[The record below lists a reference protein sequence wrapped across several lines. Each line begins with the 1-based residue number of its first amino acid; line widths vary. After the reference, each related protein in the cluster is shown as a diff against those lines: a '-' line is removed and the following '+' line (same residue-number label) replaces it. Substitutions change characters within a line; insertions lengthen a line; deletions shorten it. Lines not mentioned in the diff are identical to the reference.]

1 MPPSQKK
8 IKTKKKFAWKRS
20 KSKGK
25 NFFLEN
31 LQNKT
36 KKKQQQKN
44 QNKTNKTKKKMKEAE
59 KIWMSFFRRVSSSR
73 PTLPHTAVLSNLKIS
88 WGSLFVEAIIIVSW
102 YLCQ

>member
-8 IKTKKKFAWKRS
+8 KLKLRKNLHERDQ

-25 NFFLEN
+25 IFFFLEN

-36 KKKQQQKN
+36 KQQKKN
-44 QNKTNKTKKKMKEAE
+44 QNKTNKKKMKEAE